1 MGVGYGPSVVLDGL
15 SLYLDAANPRSY
27 PGSGNV
33 CNDLSG
39 RNVSATLNGTY
50 SFNNNSIRLTN
61 NISAG
66 SNVSHIQLGSITNIT
81 TVSLWYYVH
90 SASSTRYLLD
100 MRSGG
105 TGGWIYNSSPNAG
118 PNWELGTL
126 YMNGMGAQSIT
137 WANIEPSINIWRN
150 VTVIANTP
158 ATDDMN
164 LFSRNSDNEGYDV
177 SFGAALVYNRVI
189 SQEENLKN
197 FNALRGR
204 YGI

>member
-1 MGVGYGPSVVLDGL
+1 MAIAYNTSIVRNGLVLH
-15 SLYLDAANPRSY
+15 LDAANRKSY
-27 PGSGNV
+27 PGSGSIIY
-33 CNDLSG
+33 DISG
-39 RNVSATLNGTY
+39 RNVGATLNGTY
-50 SFNNNSIRLTN
+50 SFENNTIRLVNNSTQLL
-61 NISAG
+61 
-66 SNVSHIQLGSITNIT
+66 NVSHIQLGSITNIT

-90 SASSTRYLLD
+90 SASATRYLLD

-105 TGGWIYNSSPNAG
+105 AGGYIYSVEPAAGTNWSS
-118 PNWELGTL
+118 GTL
-126 YMNGMGAQSIT
+126 YMNGSSAQSML
-137 WANIEPSINIWRN
+137 WANIEPSINVWRN

-164 LFSRNSDNEGYDV
+164 LFSRTSDNEGYDV
-177 SFGAALVYNRVI
+177 TFGAVLIYNRVI